1 MESCIACSVM
11 EAQSCWLCC
20 FRTSSTLWAA
30 SRAWWGRINQSRT
43 LWSLPPVSSACFMSG
58 ENLRQRKSLIR
69 EQNNAVCGTEADEH
83 ARWSKLGSERETPC
97 DATYMWTLNYD
108 TDGLSM
114 KQSESWTE
122 RADRGCRGGE
132 EGAEGWLGVWNQ
144 QMRTT
149 MTMMYRG
156 DKRQVLLCSTRN
168 YIHYLGRNH
177 NGKGYKKQSVYRYRY
192 RYNID
197 IDIRY
202 RYSPG
207 DLPNTGIEPG
217 SPAL

>member
-58 ENLRQRKSLIR
+58 EKLRQRKSLIR
-69 EQNNAVCGTEADEH
+69 EQNHAVCGTEADEH
-83 ARWSKLGSERETPC
+83 AKWSKLGSEREAPC
-97 DATYMWTLNYD
+97 DATYMRNLNYD

-114 KQSESWTE
+114 KQSELWTE
-122 RADRGCRGGE
+122 RADRG
-132 EGAEGWLGVWNQ
+132 AEGEGRARRVGWEFGISRCGLGWPRCTEGINNE
-144 QMRTT
+144 
-149 MTMMYRG
+149 
-156 DKRQVLLCSTRN
+156 VLLYSTRN

-192 RYNID
+192 NTD
-197 IDIRY
+197 IEI
-202 RYSPG
+202 
-207 DLPNTGIEPG
+207 
-217 SPAL
+217 